1 MVAVLHFSDGL
12 CVGFEVFRNFVYLLE
27 RIDLVFN
34 LLETSGSPSTIMHVR
49 SSVLVRLMLMLNC
62 LECVGW

>member
-1 MVAVLHFSDGL
+1 MVVVLHFSDGL

-27 RIDLVFN
+27 IICLVFN
-34 LLETSGSPSTIMHVR
+34 LMETSGTPSTIMHVR

-62 LECVGW
+62 LEYAGW